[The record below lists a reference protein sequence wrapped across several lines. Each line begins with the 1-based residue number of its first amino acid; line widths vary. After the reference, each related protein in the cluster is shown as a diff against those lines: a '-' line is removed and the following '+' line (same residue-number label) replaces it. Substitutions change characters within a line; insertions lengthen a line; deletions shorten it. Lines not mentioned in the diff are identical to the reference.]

1 MNRRAVFST
10 LGLMGALALSGCG
23 ASNTE
28 ADFLCPVQVNGSPCS
43 TIAEADGRG
52 SVGVT
57 PIAERQAD
65 TLARDLSQTPLGVT
79 SGKAGGA
86 LPYAA
91 MGDGGSAY
99 QASRYRVPEQ
109 VGTLWIAPHLD
120 NDGLLFEAT
129 NVHFVVRQAR
139 WTSGRP

>member
-1 MNRRAVFST
+1 MNRRAVFSL
-10 LGLMGALALSGCG
+10 LGLMAALGLSGCG

-52 SVGVT
+52 TAAVT
-57 PIAERQAD
+57 PVAERRAD

-79 SGKAGGA
+79 SGKASGGA
-86 LPYAA
+86 YAA
-91 MGDGGSAY
+91 MGDGRPAY
-99 QASRYRVPEQ
+99 QAARYRVPEQ

-120 NDGLLFEAT
+120 TDGLLHEAT
-129 NVHFVVRQAR
+129 NVHFVVRPAQWA
-139 WTSGRP
+139 SGRP